1 MRTLKGFLYLILGGT
16 LCGWMFNRIAAWF
29 IDNPLTVGSNHTV
42 AEWAVILQDPFYLDS
57 RTMPFFFL
65 AFGAIALVAMT
76 KYDWTGEREEQK
88 KLRGEEY
95 GNQRWAR
102 DDEMQQF
109 AHVSTVKR
117 VPIRIPQRTADAM
130 RFARNNPKDFIK
142 AKLGMT
148 NKVAN
153 PKPDYVEKIEDDN
166 IILSERAE
174 LQMSKIPDPA
184 LERNK
189 HVYVLGGSGSG
200 KTFNFVGP
208 NLLQL
213 NSSIVTTDPK
223 GDTLK
228 QYGNFFLRHGYKLKV
243 VNTKPDQINLSM
255 HYNPLLYLQDSTS
268 IMQIV
273 NLLVENTSG
282 NAEAEKEDFFVKAER
297 QLYMALMGYLFYF
310 YADQPQYQTF
320 PQMLDLLQLAGKD
333 NPSQTKTPLDIIML
347 GTTAEDG
354 FQGFE
359 EWIVANYGGDE
370 AAAQA
375 SEEYF
380 VIKQYKG
387 FKSTS
392 GSPETEASVIASCN
406 VRLAPFAVSAVR
418 EFFSED
424 ELELEMIGEERTAFF
439 LVMSDTDKTF
449 NFILAMLLYQL
460 FDVNTA
466 IADRNP
472 GSHCKI
478 PINCI
483 LDELAN
489 IGRIPDL
496 DVKIAT
502 LRSRWIYITAILQS
516 VTQLKKMYKDNADI
530 IEGNCDTT
538 LFLGRCDLET
548 NKKISE
554 RLGKFTATVRNRSE
568 SHGRQ
573 GSMVREREQDRQ
585 GAHGRR
591 RPRQQPREVRRR
603 RLHRL
608 REERLPVPRQEVQ
621 DDRPPA
627 LPRAARGRRVQPGRL
642 ELGPQ
647 VRARPGPPRRGRGD
661 ALAHRGGPFVL
672 RPRVLHVGGPRRGRP
687 SRSTYLTRRGGSNR
701 APRPHGRRRD
711 NRRENPIW
719 LSSTS
724 S

>member
-1 MRTLKGFLYLILGGT
+1 MRLLRGLLYTLAGGG
-16 LCGWMFNRIAAWF
+16 LVGWGANRIAAWF
-29 IDNPLTVGSNHTV
+29 IDNPLSFGSNHDVT
-42 AEWAVILQDPFYLDS
+42 EWASILENPLYLDS
-57 RTMPFFFL
+57 RTMLFFWIG
-65 AFGAIALVAMT
+65 FGLVALAAMSS
-76 KYDWTGEREEQK
+76 YDWTGAKAEARAV
-88 KLRGEEY
+88 RGEEY
-95 GNQRWAR
+95 GGAR
-102 DDEMQQF
+102 FATYDEIREF
-109 AHVSTVKR
+109 AHIATTKL
-117 VPIRIPQRTADAM
+117 VPIRLPQLPHDLM
-130 RFARNNPKDFIK
+130 RFAMAHPRDFAM
-142 AKLGMT
+142 AKLGMR
-148 NKVAN
+148 KKAAN
-153 PKPDYVEKIEDDN
+153 PAPPYVERLEDDN
-166 IILSERAE
+166 IILSERAM

-243 VNTKPDQINLSM
+243 VNTKADGIADSM
-255 HYNPLLYLQDSTS
+255 HYNPLLYLQNSTS

-282 NAEAEKEDFFVKAER
+282 DKEAEREDFFVKAEK

-333 NPSQTKTPLDIIML
+333 DPTQTKTPLDVIML
-347 GTTAEDG
+347 GTTASDG

-359 EWIVANYGGDE
+359 EWIVANHGGDE

-375 SEEYF
+375 SEEFF
-380 VIKQYKG
+380 VVKQYKG
-387 FKSTS
+387 FKSTA

-406 VRLAPFAVSAVR
+406 VRLAPFAVAAVR
-418 EFFSED
+418 DFFSSD
-424 ELELEMIGEERTAFF
+424 ELELGRIGEERTAFF

-466 IADRNP
+466 LADRNP

-478 PINCI
+478 PVNCI

-516 VTQLKKMYKDNADI
+516 ATQLKKMYKDNADI

-538 LFLGRCDLET
+538 LFLGRCDTET

-554 RLGKFTATVRNRSE
+554 RLGKRTIVVHNRSE

-573 GSMVREREQDRQ
+573 GSWSESESRIAKDLMSADDLGSNPDKFSGDDCIVFIKNSHAFLDKKYRTIDHPRYRELAEVGEFALEDWNFDRREQQARERAAFERDVE
-585 GAHGRR
+585 RR
-591 RPRQQPREVRRR
+591 MRTANDELPRE
-603 RLHRL
+603 LL
-608 REERLPVPRQEVQ
+608 E
-621 DDRPPA
+621 A
-627 LPRAARGRRVQPGRL
+627 LFQ
-642 ELGPQ
+642 
-647 VRARPGPPRRGRGD
+647 
-661 ALAHRGGPFVL
+661 
-672 RPRVLHVGGPRRGRP
+672 
-687 SRSTYLTRRGGSNR
+687 
-701 APRPHGRRRD
+701 
-711 NRRENPIW
+711 
-719 LSSTS
+719 
-724 S
+724 

>member
-65 AFGAIALVAMT
+65 AFGALALVTMT

-109 AHVSTVKR
+109 AHTSTVKR

-142 AKLGMT
+142 ARLGMT

-189 HVYVLGGSGSG
+189 HV
-200 KTFNFVGP
+200 N
-208 NLLQL
+208 N
-213 NSSIVTTDPK
+213 
-223 GDTLK
+223 
-228 QYGNFFLRHGYKLKV
+228 
-243 VNTKPDQINLSM
+243 KPDQINLSM

-359 EWIVANYGGDE
+359 EWIVANHGGDE

-392 GSPETEASVIASCN
+392 RSPETEASVIASCN

-573 GSMVREREQDRQ
+573 GSWSESENKIGKELMAAADLGNNPEKFGGDDCIVFVKNAFPFLDKKYRTID
-585 GAHGRR
+585 H
-591 RPRQQPREVRRR
+591 PRYHELREVGEFNLDDWNWDRKCERDR
-603 RLHRL
+603 VHRAEV
-608 REERLPVPRQEVQ
+608 EEMRWRIEE
-621 DDRPPA
+621 
-627 LPRAARGRRVQPGRL
+627 ARSFFDP
-642 ELGPQ
+642 E
-647 VRARPGPPRRGRGD
+647 
-661 ALAHRGGPFVL
+661 FFM
-672 RPRVLHVGGPRRGRP
+672 
-687 SRSTYLTRRGGSNR
+687 
-701 APRPHGRRRD
+701 
-711 NRRENPIW
+711 
-719 LSSTS
+719 
-724 S
+724 

>member
-1 MRTLKGFLYLILGGT
+1 M
-16 LCGWMFNRIAAWF
+16 
-29 IDNPLTVGSNHTV
+29 
-42 AEWAVILQDPFYLDS
+42 
-57 RTMPFFFL
+57 
-65 AFGAIALVAMT
+65 
-76 KYDWTGEREEQK
+76 
-88 KLRGEEY
+88 
-95 GNQRWAR
+95 
-102 DDEMQQF
+102 
-109 AHVSTVKR
+109 
-117 VPIRIPQRTADAM
+117 
-130 RFARNNPKDFIK
+130 
-142 AKLGMT
+142 
-148 NKVAN
+148 
-153 PKPDYVEKIEDDN
+153 
-166 IILSERAE
+166 
-174 LQMSKIPDPA
+174 
-184 LERNK
+184 
-189 HVYVLGGSGSG
+189 
-200 KTFNFVGP
+200 
-208 NLLQL
+208 
-213 NSSIVTTDPK
+213 
-223 GDTLK
+223 
-228 QYGNFFLRHGYKLKV
+228 
-243 VNTKPDQINLSM
+243 
-255 HYNPLLYLQDSTS
+255 
-268 IMQIV
+268 
-273 NLLVENTSG
+273 
-282 NAEAEKEDFFVKAER
+282 KAER

-359 EWIVANYGGDE
+359 EWIVANHGGDE

-424 ELELEMIGEERTAFF
+424 ELELEAIGQEPTAFF

-466 IADRNP
+466 IADKNP

-478 PINCI
+478 PVNCI

-554 RLGKFTATVRNRSE
+554 RLASSPPRSATAASRT
-568 SHGRQ
+568 
-573 GSMVREREQDRQ
+573 
-585 GAHGRR
+585 A
-591 RPRQQPREVRRR
+591 
-603 RLHRL
+603 
-608 REERLPVPRQEVQ
+608 
-621 DDRPPA
+621 A
-627 LPRAARGRRVQPGRL
+627 RAAGLRARTRSARSSWPRPTSATTPRSSAATTASCSSRTPSRSSTRSTGRSTTRATTSCARSASSTWTIGT
-642 ELGPQ
+642 GTQ
-647 VRARPGPPRRGRGD
+647 VRARARAPRRGRGD
-661 ALAHRGGPFVL
+661 APAHRGGPRVL
-672 RPRVLHVGGPRRGRP
+672 RPRVLHVGDPRRGRP
-687 SRSTYLTRRGGSNR
+687 RRSTYLTRPGGST
-701 APRPHGRRRD
+701 GRQRHTGGAATT
-711 NRRENPIW
+711 EGKTPTW

>member
-1 MRTLKGFLYLILGGT
+1 MRTLRGFLYLILGGT

-109 AHVSTVKR
+109 AHTSTVKR

-153 PKPDYVEKIEDDN
+153 PK
-166 IILSERAE
+166 
-174 LQMSKIPDPA
+174 
-184 LERNK
+184 
-189 HVYVLGGSGSG
+189 
-200 KTFNFVGP
+200 
-208 NLLQL
+208 
-213 NSSIVTTDPK
+213 

-243 VNTKPDQINLSM
+243 VNTKPDQINQSM

-359 EWIVANYGGDE
+359 EWIVANHGGDE

-573 GSMVREREQDRQ
+573 GSWSESENKIGKELMAAADLGNNPEKFGGDDCIVFVKNAFPFLDKKYRTIDHPRYHELREVGEFNLDDWNWDRKCERER
-585 GAHGRR
+585 
-591 RPRQQPREVRRR
+591 
-603 RLHRL
+603 
-608 REERLPVPRQEVQ
+608 
-621 DDRPPA
+621 
-627 LPRAARGRRVQPGRL
+627 
-642 ELGPQ
+642 
-647 VRARPGPPRRGRGD
+647 
-661 ALAHRGGPFVL
+661 AHRAEVEEM
-672 RPRVLHVGGPRRGRP
+672 RWRIEEA
-687 SRSTYLTRRGGSNR
+687 RSFFD
-701 APRPHGRRRD
+701 P
-711 NRRENPIW
+711 EFFM
-719 LSSTS
+719 
-724 S
+724 